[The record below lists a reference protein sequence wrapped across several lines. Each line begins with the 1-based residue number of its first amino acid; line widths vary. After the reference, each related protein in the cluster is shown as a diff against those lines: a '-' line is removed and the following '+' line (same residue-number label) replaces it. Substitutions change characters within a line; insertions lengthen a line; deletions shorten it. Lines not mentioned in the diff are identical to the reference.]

1 LRKGIVAEKAQ
12 VLDEAEAEEQAE
24 EVIEPEKAK
33 RIEKEEEGKKEE
45 KSVKIEHDVLP
56 AKTTVV
62 EKVEKPK
69 IADKEVLAQP
79 KEVAARPRM
88 AVQPEK
94 KDVKS
99 EMKRS
104 QIAAVAPAAPVQIV
118 PERIEFQYQPKG
130 SETIEGL
137 DISAPQDEVMSLSS
151 EDNYRL
157 ILQLPLER
165 YVYVFQVGADEQL
178 IRLFPNREYNPV
190 QNPLQAGKTIII
202 PLPPNWFYV
211 EKDTGEVLIYV
222 VTSAEPLQDWD
233 KMDEKNATKL
243 LDQIEKDKRKSK
255 DQISVRVFKFNVHGS
270 F

>member
-1 LRKGIVAEKAQ
+1 
-12 VLDEAEAEEQAE
+12 
-24 EVIEPEKAK
+24 
-33 RIEKEEEGKKEE
+33 
-45 KSVKIEHDVLP
+45 VK
-56 AKTTVV
+56 
-62 EKVEKPK
+62 
-69 IADKEVLAQP
+69 
-79 KEVAARPRM
+79 
-88 AVQPEK
+88 PEK

-104 QIAAVAPAAPVQIV
+104 QIAAAAPAVSLQIV
-118 PERIEFQYQPKG
+118 PELIEFQYQPKG
-130 SETIEGL
+130 SEAIERL
-137 DISAPQDEVMSLSS
+137 DISAPQDEIMSLSS

-222 VTSAEPLQDWD
+222 VASAVPLQDWD

-243 LDQIEKDKRKSK
+243 LDQIEKDKRKSE
-255 DQISVRVFKFNVHGS
+255 DQISIRVFKFNVHGS